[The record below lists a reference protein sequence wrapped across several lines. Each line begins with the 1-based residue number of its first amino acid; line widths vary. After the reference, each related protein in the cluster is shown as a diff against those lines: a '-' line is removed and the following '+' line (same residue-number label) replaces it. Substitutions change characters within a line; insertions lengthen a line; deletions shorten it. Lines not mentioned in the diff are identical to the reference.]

1 MSNTHN
7 TPGRANPLP
16 SSLFAFIAPEVAD
29 RYPLVNLLKA
39 AESDDPKALAG
50 AQAIEDYMS
59 TMIQLSDA
67 LDVDAEALSLLDEY
81 GDAAGS
87 KAGLYA
93 DGKKVSSSINL
104 KSGLLVVLALVAD
117 RLRSAR

>member
-1 MSNTHN
+1 MSSTLNA
-7 TPGRANPLP
+7 PGRANPLP

-87 KAGLYA
+87 KEQ
-93 DGKKVSSSINL
+93 
-104 KSGLLVVLALVAD
+104 
-117 RLRSAR
+117 

>member
-1 MSNTHN
+1 MSSTLNA
-7 TPGRANPLP
+7 PGRANPLP

-93 DGKKVSSSINL
+93 DVKKVSSSINL